1 MPVQSPMPVQTMLD
15 ERYGRRGSTRRT
27 RIAGGI
33 VIAIVAAV
41 VIWFSWATV
50 ANPDNGVNADGTAF
64 HLTERAATV
73 EFQLTAPIGATV
85 ACAIEALDEEY
96 GVVGFKVVEYE
107 ASDTHTRAFSETV
120 PLVAEATT
128 GLVNACWVT

>member
-1 MPVQSPMPVQTMLD
+1 MTAQSVQTMLD

-27 RIAGGI
+27 RVAWIAL
-33 VIAIVAAV
+33 IALAAAV
-41 VIWFSWATV
+41 VIWFGWSTV
-50 ANPDNGVNADGTAF
+50 TDPNSGVKADGTAF
-64 HLTERAATV
+64 HLEERSATV

-107 ASDTHTRAFSETV
+107 ASSSHTRAFAETV
-120 PLVAEATT
+120 PLIAPATT
-128 GLVNACWVT
+128 GLVNSCWVT